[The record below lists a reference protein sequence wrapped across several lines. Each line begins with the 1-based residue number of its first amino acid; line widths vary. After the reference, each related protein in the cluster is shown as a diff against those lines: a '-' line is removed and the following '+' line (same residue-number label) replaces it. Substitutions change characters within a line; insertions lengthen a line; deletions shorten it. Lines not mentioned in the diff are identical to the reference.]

1 MPNYKVTNQAAW
13 AVRILFVCTLSLG
26 AGPAIAQD
34 LSDMQI
40 GYSIPVSGLEVI
52 DNFADMLEA
61 TTERSGQADFII
73 VSAEGDPLKQTTDV
87 EGLATQGADAVII
100 TAASDVG
107 WELAIQN
114 ASAQGAYIVN
124 HSGFAIT
131 GVDQN
136 VMLDFYD
143 SGYEVGAAAAG
154 WLNQHHGGTGLVGI
168 LAQSGDSGLVE
179 RSQGM
184 RDGVLENSDAEIVA
198 EVDAYDRLEGA
209 EGAANILA
217 ANPDVRVLLAFND
230 DVGLGALQAATES
243 GRTDPNELFIGGTDG
258 LPDALTAIEVGTPY
272 QATWGY
278 MFGFSAILTM
288 HDTEAL
294 LRGEDVPPTRVQQG
308 RLVTGENLA
317 EYREITQDPFSESAQ
332 PIFDE
337 VSRYSDVV
345 LTRGDPT
352 PAE

>member
-1 MPNYKVTNQAAW
+1 MLKLTLRGAATSIALCAAGMQA
-13 AVRILFVCTLSLG
+13 S
-26 AGPAIAQD
+26 AQD
-34 LSDMQI
+34 LADMRI
-40 GYSIPVSGLEVI
+40 GYSIPASGLEVI
-52 DNFADMLEA
+52 DNFADTLEKTA
-61 TTERSGQADFII
+61 ARSGGSDFVV

-107 WELAIQN
+107 WDLAIQN
-114 ASAQGAYIVN
+114 AKAQGTVVVN
-124 HSGFAIT
+124 HSGFAIS

-143 SGYEVGAAAAG
+143 SGYEVGAAAAR
-154 WLNQHHGGTGLVGI
+154 WLNETHGGEGLVGI

-184 RDGVLENSDAEIVA
+184 RDGILENSDAEVVA

-217 ANPDVRVLLAFND
+217 ANPDIRVLLAFND
-230 DVGLGALQAATES
+230 DVGLGALQAATEA
-243 GRTDPNELFIGGTDG
+243 GRTDPAELFIGGTDG
-258 LPDALTAIEVGTPY
+258 LPDALDAIEGGTPY
-272 QATWGY
+272 QVTWGY

-288 HDTEAL
+288 QDTEAL

-308 RLVTGENLA
+308 RLVTADTLA
-317 EYREITQDPFSESAQ
+317 QYREITADPFSEAAQ

-337 VSRYSDVV
+337 VSRYSDTV
-345 LTRGDPT
+345 LVEGDPT

>member
-1 MPNYKVTNQAAW
+1 MLKRKAPVW
-13 AVRILFVCTLSLG
+13 AVRLAACIIAS
-26 AGPAIAQD
+26 GPAVAED
-34 LSDMQI
+34 LADRTI

-52 DNFADMLEA
+52 DNFADTLEA
-61 TTERSGQADFII
+61 TTNGSGQADFVV

-87 EGLATQGADAVII
+87 EGLAAQGADAVII
-100 TAASDVG
+100 TAAGDVG
-107 WELAIQN
+107 WEIAIQTVT
-114 ASAQGAYIVN
+114 AQGTRVVN

-143 SGYEVGAAAAG
+143 SGYEVGAAAAD
-154 WLNQHHGGTGLVGI
+154 WLNRSHGGVGQVGI

-184 RDGVLENSDAEIVA
+184 RDGILENSDAELVA

-209 EGAANILA
+209 EGASNILA
-217 ANPDVRVLLAFND
+217 ANPDIRVLLTFND
-230 DVGLGALQAATES
+230 DVGLGALQAATEA
-243 GRTDPNELFIGGTDG
+243 GRTDPSELFIGGTDG
-258 LPDALTAIEVGTPY
+258 LPDALDAIERGTPY

-278 MFGFSAILTM
+278 MFGFSAIMTM
-288 HDTEAL
+288 QDTEAL

-308 RLVTGENLA
+308 RLVTADTLA
-317 EYREITQDPFSESAQ
+317 QYREITADPFSEAAQ

-337 VSRYSDVV
+337 VSRYSDTV
-345 LTRGDPT
+345 LVEGDPT

>member
-1 MPNYKVTNQAAW
+1 MLQLRKWAMPAVAVSVTA
-13 AVRILFVCTLSLG
+13 LMG
-26 AGPAIAQD
+26 APGMAQD
-34 LSDMQI
+34 LSEASI

-52 DNFADMLEA
+52 DNFAKTLEA
-61 TTERSGQADFII
+61 TAARSGQARFVV

-87 EGLATQGADAVII
+87 EGLAAQGADAVII
-100 TAASDVG
+100 TAAGDVG

-114 ASAQGAYIVN
+114 VTAQGVHVVN

-136 VMLDFYD
+136 VMLDFYA
-143 SGYEVGAAAAG
+143 SGYEVGAAAAA
-154 WLNQHHGGTGLVGI
+154 WLNETHGGVGQVGI
-168 LAQSGDSGLVE
+168 LAQSGDSGLAE

-184 RDGVLENSDAEIVA
+184 RDGILENSDAEVVS

-217 ANPDVRVLLAFND
+217 ANPGVRVLLAFND
-230 DVGLGALQAATES
+230 DVGLGALQAATEA
-243 GRTDPNELFIGGTDG
+243 GRTDPADLFIGGTDG
-258 LPDALTAIEVGTPY
+258 LPDALSAIGEGTPY
-272 QATWGY
+272 QVTWGY
-278 MFGFSAILTM
+278 MFGFSAIMTM
-288 HDTEAL
+288 QDTEAL

-308 RLVTGENLA
+308 RLVTDANLD
-317 EYREITQDPFSESAQ
+317 EYRRITADPFSELAR

-345 LTRGDPT
+345 LSQGDAT

>member
-1 MPNYKVTNQAAW
+1 MTKVIRPSVSAA
-13 AVRILFVCTLSLG
+13 AIG
-26 AGPAIAQD
+26 AALLIGGAAAAQD
-34 LSDMQI
+34 LSDSTI

-52 DNFADMLEA
+52 DNFAEMLEA
-61 TTERSGQADFII
+61 TTASSGEADFVI

-87 EGLATQGADAVII
+87 EALAAQGADAVVI

-107 WELAIQN
+107 WDLAIQN
-114 ASAQGAYIVN
+114 AKAQGAVVVN

-143 SGYEVGAAAAG
+143 SGYEVGAAAAA
-154 WLNQHHGGTGLVGI
+154 WLNETHDGAGQVGI
-168 LAQSGDSGLVE
+168 LAQSGDSGLAE

-184 RDGVLENSDAEIVA
+184 RDGITENSDAEVVA

-209 EGAANILA
+209 EGASNILA
-217 ANPDVRVLLAFND
+217 ANPEVSVLLAFND
-230 DVGLGALQAATES
+230 DVGLGALQAATEA
-243 GRTDPNELFIGGTDG
+243 GRTDPADLFIGGTDG
-258 LPDALTAIEVGTPY
+258 LPDALTAIEDGTPY

-288 HDTEAL
+288 QDTEAL
-294 LRGEDVPPTRVQQG
+294 LRGETVPPTRVQQG
-308 RLVTGENLA
+308 RLVTSDTLA
-317 EYREITQDPFSESAQ
+317 EYREITADPFSDAAE
-332 PIFDE
+332 PIFAE
-337 VSRYSDVV
+337 VSRYSDAV
-345 LTRGDPT
+345 LSQGDAT

>member
-1 MPNYKVTNQAAW
+1 MEALRSKVLLAA
-13 AVRILFVCTLSLG
+13 VLSSTLG
-26 AGPAIAQD
+26 AHASAQD
-34 LSDMQI
+34 LSGKTI

-61 TTERSGQADFII
+61 TTAQSGQAQFNI
-73 VSAEGDPLKQTTDV
+73 VNAEGDPLKQINDV
-87 EGLATQGADAVII
+87 EGLAAQGADAIII
-100 TAASDVG
+100 TASSDVG

-114 ASAQGAYIVN
+114 AKAQGTYVVN

-143 SGYEVGAAAAG
+143 SGYEVGAAAAR
-154 WLNQHHGGTGLVGI
+154 WLNDHHGGSGEVAI
-168 LAQSGDSGLVE
+168 LSQSGDSGLVE

-184 RDGVLENSDAEIVA
+184 RDGILENSDAEIVG

-209 EGAANILA
+209 SGAANILA

-230 DVGLGALQAATES
+230 DVGLGALQAATEA
-243 GRTDPNELFIGGTDG
+243 GRTDPDDLFIGGTDG
-258 LPDALTAIEVGTPY
+258 LPDALTAIEEGTPY

-288 HDTEAL
+288 QDTEAL
-294 LRGEDVPPTRVQQG
+294 LRGEEVPPTRVQQG
-308 RLVTGENLA
+308 RLVSAENLA
-317 EYREITQDPFSESAQ
+317 EYRAITSDPFSDAAK
-332 PIFDE
+332 PIFD
-337 VSRYSDVV
+337 
-345 LTRGDPT
+345 
-352 PAE
+352 